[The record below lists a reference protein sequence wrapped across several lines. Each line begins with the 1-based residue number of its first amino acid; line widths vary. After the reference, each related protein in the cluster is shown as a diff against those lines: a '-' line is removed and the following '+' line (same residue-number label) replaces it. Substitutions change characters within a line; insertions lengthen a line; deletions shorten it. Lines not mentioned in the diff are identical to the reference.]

1 MSHRLLFISRRLG
14 VRVRKAFLLKPCA
27 SVGMP
32 PSLTI
37 ALIELAPTIGFLSK
51 FVKLNIQN
59 YQFVQNINS

>member
-14 VRVRKAFLLKPCA
+14 VRVLKAFLLKPCA

-32 PSLTI
+32 QSLTI
-37 ALIELAPTIGFLSK
+37 ALIELEPTIGFLSK

-59 YQFVQNINS
+59 LQFVKNRNS